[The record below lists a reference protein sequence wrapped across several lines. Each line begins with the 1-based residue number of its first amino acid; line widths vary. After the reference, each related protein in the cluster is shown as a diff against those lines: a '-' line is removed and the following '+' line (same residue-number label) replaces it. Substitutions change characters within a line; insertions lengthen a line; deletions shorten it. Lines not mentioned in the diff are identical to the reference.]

1 MPKTKRPWGKRNA
14 PQGRAAPR
22 RGGWDFPSEPSPRKP
37 PRTSTQHN
45 QYNSVKKTISG
56 AEPNATA
63 ALESGR
69 RLGKMTEDQV
79 SSGEFAD
86 LRPNPKVYLDSNIV
100 SAIAKDDIPTE
111 SEALNR
117 LLQAWDDKKVDL
129 VTSEVTLW
137 EFSAHQD
144 ELKRRLVE
152 RTYRRLAKAQIIRWY
167 ELAGMHSYGDRHT
180 WISTPII
187 QNDPV
192 YAALLALGLEF
203 VDAQHVFV
211 AVSGS
216 ATFFLPATVVFVIGL
231 LPSKTN
237 LN

>member
-1 MPKTKRPWGKRNA
+1 
-14 PQGRAAPR
+14 
-22 RGGWDFPSEPSPRKP
+22 
-37 PRTSTQHN
+37 
-45 QYNSVKKTISG
+45 
-56 AEPNATA
+56 
-63 ALESGR
+63 
-69 RLGKMTEDQV
+69 MTEDQV

-86 LRPNPKVYLDSNIV
+86 LRPNPRVYLDSNIV

-192 YAALLALGLEF
+192 YAALLALGLEV
-203 VDAQHVFV
+203 VDAQQVFV
-211 AVSGS
+211 AVKQKCN
-216 ATFFLPATVVFVIGL
+216 FFLTCDRRVRDRAAAIKDQFELIVQKPSEFVASQGW
-231 LPSKTN
+231 
-237 LN
+237 

>member
-1 MPKTKRPWGKRNA
+1 
-14 PQGRAAPR
+14 
-22 RGGWDFPSEPSPRKP
+22 
-37 PRTSTQHN
+37 
-45 QYNSVKKTISG
+45 
-56 AEPNATA
+56 
-63 ALESGR
+63 
-69 RLGKMTEDQV
+69 MTEDQV

-152 RTYRRLAKAQIIRWY
+152 RTYRRLAKAQIIRWWY

-187 QNDPV
+187 QSDPA
-192 YAALLALGLEF
+192 YEALLALDLE
-203 VDAQHVFV
+203 VVEAQHVFV
-211 AVSGS
+211 AVKQKCDI
-216 ATFFLPATVVFVIGL
+216 FFTCDRSVRDRAAAIKDQFELIVQRPSELPQFET
-231 LPSKTN
+231 PRR
-237 LN
+237 